1 MYLLRIQFLFYNF
14 FIKCIK
20 KFNCQICPLR
30 TNVFEEAKSTPLIS
44 VNALM
49 VHCLFLEIKNIHL
62 LRKTVQPFYAFFPFL
77 SGQQSTVFPL
87 S

>member
-1 MYLLRIQFLFYNF
+1 M
-14 FIKCIK
+14 
-20 KFNCQICPLR
+20 
-30 TNVFEEAKSTPLIS
+30 FEEAKSTPLIS

-62 LRKTVQPFYAFFPFL
+62 LRKTVQPFNAFFPFL